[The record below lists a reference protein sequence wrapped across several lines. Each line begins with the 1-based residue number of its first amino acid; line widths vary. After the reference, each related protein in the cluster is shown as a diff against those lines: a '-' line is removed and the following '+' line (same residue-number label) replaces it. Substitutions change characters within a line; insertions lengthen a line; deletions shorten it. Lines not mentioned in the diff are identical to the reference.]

1 MTGTG
6 PIRIL
11 VAEDIDILR
20 EALVE
25 ALNEEEDFLVV
36 GHSATGVG
44 ILELAHAEPFDL
56 ILMDVEMETSR
67 AGIDASAKILED
79 FPNAKIIFL
88 TAYETETTI
97 LASMA
102 VGPVDYVVKSET
114 YDELFQHIRNAYQG
128 KPVLSQEI
136 QQVLLQEYSRLRD
149 SEKSLLFFI
158 HNVSN
163 LTPAELDLIR
173 WLLRGKTV
181 REIAKERF
189 VTHATVKSQIT
200 VLLRKFGCTRTK
212 QIVKMIRDHNL
223 ESLFE

>member
-1 MTGTG
+1 MSSNG

-11 VAEDIDILR
+11 VAEDIDIIR

-25 ALNEEEDFLVV
+25 ALSAEEDFVVV
-36 GHSATGVG
+36 GDSPSGSG
-44 ILELAHAEPFDL
+44 IIELAHSVPFDV

-67 AGIDASAKILED
+67 AGIEAASKILDTCPE
-79 FPNAKIIFL
+79 AKIIFL

-102 VGPVDYVVKSET
+102 VGPVDYVVKSDT
-114 YDELFQHIRNAYQG
+114 YDELFQHIRNAHQG
-128 KPVLSQEI
+128 KPVLSQDI

-158 HNVSN
+158 HNISD
-163 LTPAELDLIR
+163 LTPAERDLIR

-181 REIAKERF
+181 REIAKIRH
-189 VTHATVKSQIT
+189 VVPATVKSQIT

>member
-1 MTGTG
+1 MSSAE

-11 VAEDIDILR
+11 VAEDLDLLR
-20 EALVE
+20 EDLVE
-25 ALNEEEDFLVV
+25 SLTEEEDFLVV
-36 GHSATGVG
+36 GDSATGSG
-44 ILELAHAEPFDL
+44 IVELAHDVPFDL
-56 ILMDVEMETSR
+56 ILMDVEMETAR
-67 AGIDASAKILED
+67 AGIDAAAKILES
-79 FPNAKIIFL
+79 FPEAKIIFL
-88 TAYETETTI
+88 TAYETEATI

-128 KPVLSQEI
+128 KPVLSQDI

-149 SEKSLLFFI
+149 SEKSLLFFM
-158 HNVSN
+158 HNISD

-173 WLLRGKTV
+173 WLLKGKTV

-189 VTHATVKSQIT
+189 VTQATVKSQIT
-200 VLLRKFGCTRTK
+200 VLLRRFGCTRTK

-223 ESLFE
+223 ESMFE